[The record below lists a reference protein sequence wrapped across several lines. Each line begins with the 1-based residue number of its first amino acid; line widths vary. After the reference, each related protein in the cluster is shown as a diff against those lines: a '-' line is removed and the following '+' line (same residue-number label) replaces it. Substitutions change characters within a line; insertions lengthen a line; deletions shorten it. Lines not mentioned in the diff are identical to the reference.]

1 MERETTG
8 LNQARGVGQPGSG
21 RDGRDD
27 QVLALRRR
35 NEAGPAQESGAASS
49 LGDESIPYPRS
60 SRYAH
65 GHVPGRTDALEEHR
79 LGGFDTKHLPL
90 PGLQS
95 LDQLFKDRCSCIRDE
110 VDIKAA
116 LVRVHSNQVLPEPG
130 RFQGSHD
137 GVQGCRRGRPFD
149 QFQRDPAAAL
159 RLRATRHQCRRHGEG
174 QRRRPA
180 GAAGQ

>member
-8 LNQARGVGQPGSG
+8 LNQVRGVGQPGSG
-21 RDGRDD
+21 RDGQDD
-27 QVLALRRR
+27 QVLVLRRR
-35 NEAGPAQESGAASS
+35 NEAGPAQESGAAPGLSN
-49 LGDESIPYPRS
+49 ESIPHLRRPED
-60 SRYAH
+60 AQD
-65 GHVPGRTDALEEHR
+65 HVSELTDALEEHR

-116 LVRVHSNQVLPEPG
+116 FVMVHSNQVLPEPG
-130 RFQGSHD
+130 RLQGGHD
-137 GVQGCRRGRPFD
+137 GVEGCRRGRPVE

-159 RLRATRHQCRRHGEG
+159 RLRATRRQCRRHGEG